1 MVKYNL
7 YIYSQKGDG
16 LNLYIIAGLG
26 NPEKK
31 YEKTRHNIGFDAVIS
46 FASKHNIELNKNK
59 FKSIYGEGKI
69 NGEKVYVVLPQTYM
83 NLSGDSISELASFY
97 KISAENIIIVNDD
110 ISLNPGR
117 LRIRA
122 KGSAGGHN
130 GLKSII
136 NRLGSDNFPR
146 IKIGVGSPEHKDYD
160 LADFVLGK
168 FSDEEI
174 KTLKP
179 VVENVCDAIECIIV
193 SGIDRA
199 MNKYNN

>member
-1 MVKYNL
+1 MYLV
-7 YIYSQKGDG
+7 
-16 LNLYIIAGLG
+16 AGLG

-46 FASKHNIELNKNK
+46 YASKHCVNLNKNK
-59 FKSIYGEGKI
+59 FRAFFGEGNI
-69 NGEKVYVVLPQTYM
+69 SGEKVFIALPQTYM
-83 NLSGDSISELASFY
+83 NLSGDSIAEFASFY
-97 KISAENIIIVNDD
+97 KILPENIIIVHDD
-110 ISLNPGR
+110 ISLAPGR

-136 NRLGSDNFPR
+136 SRLGSDNFAR
-146 IKIGVGSPEHKDYD
+146 IKIGVGAPQHEDYD

-168 FSDEEI
+168 FSDDEI
-174 KTLKP
+174 KLLKP
-179 VVENVCDAIECIIV
+179 VVEKVCEAIDCIITQ
-193 SGIDRA
+193 SIERA

>member
-1 MVKYNL
+1 MFLIV
-7 YIYSQKGDG
+7 
-16 LNLYIIAGLG
+16 GLG

-46 FASKHNIELNKNK
+46 YAKKHSVELNKNK
-59 FKSIYGEGKI
+59 FKAFYGEGNVK
-69 NGEKVYVVLPQTYM
+69 GEKIYIALPQTYM
-83 NLSGDSISELASFY
+83 NLSGDSVSEFASFY
-97 KISAENIIIVNDD
+97 KIPAENIIVIHDD
-110 ISLNPGR
+110 ISLEPGR

-136 NRLGSDNFPR
+136 SRIGSENFPR
-146 IKIGVGSPEHKDYD
+146 LKIGVGAPKHEDYN

-168 FSDEEI
+168 FTDDEI
-174 KTLKP
+174 KILRP
-179 VVENVCDAIECIIV
+179 VVENVCDAIDCIITQ
-193 SGIDRA
+193 GIDRA